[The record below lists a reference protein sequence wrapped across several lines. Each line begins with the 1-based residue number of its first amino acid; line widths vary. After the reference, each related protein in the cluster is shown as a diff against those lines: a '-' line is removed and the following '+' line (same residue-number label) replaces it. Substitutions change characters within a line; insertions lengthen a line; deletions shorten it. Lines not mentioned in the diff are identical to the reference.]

1 MIAVAVVL
9 GAGAPLTM
17 AGDTVAVVPRPREAS
32 WFELPDT
39 LPPRAPWP
47 LPTTPPPPPS
57 VAAPGETIRGLVYRR
72 PAAGPVVALT
82 FDDGYSVTTLR
93 ELLAVAAHHKIPI
106 TLFPIG
112 NALFLAPNIYR
123 AAAAAG
129 VPIAN
134 HTRSHPFLTRLQ
146 ARRGSEA
153 VIAEIRGFA
162 AVADSLQ
169 IPYVSIFRPPYGDR
183 HRGTDLLAARA
194 GFPTVA
200 TWDTSFVDTAP
211 ACVGSIAGR
220 IRHASRGEAGSI
232 VLGHINTPLTPRI
245 MAEVAARY
253 RARGLTLVTLPT
265 LLTGAPERIDWAAI
279 AAAASLPARDGDPA
293 VPTKVPEPYDPRD
306 RRPPG
311 ALLGG
316 C

>member
-1 MIAVAVVL
+1 MLIALLV
-9 GAGAPLTM
+9 GAGSPLSAAATLAPF
-17 AGDTVAVVPRPREAS
+17 VAPRKTTTQPS
-32 WFELPDT
+32 LPSRPT
-39 LPPRAPWP
+39 LP
-47 LPTTPPPPPS
+47 LPTTPPPPTPPLLQ
-57 VAAPGETIRGLVYRR
+57 VTPGAAIRGLVSSR
-72 PAAGPVVALT
+72 PEAGPFVALT
-82 FDDGYSVTTLR
+82 FDDGYSVTALR
-93 ELLAVAAHHKIPI
+93 ELLAVAAHHEIPI

-112 NALFLAPNIYR
+112 STLLLAPNIYR

-183 HRGTDLLAARA
+183 HLGTDLLAARA
-194 GFPTVA
+194 GFPTIA
-200 TWDTSFVDTAP
+200 TWDTSFADTAP

-220 IRHASRGEAGSI
+220 LRRASRGEAGSI
-232 VLGHINTPLTPRI
+232 VLGHINSPLTPRI
-245 MAEVAARY
+245 IAEVAARY

-293 VPTKVPEPYDPRD
+293 VPTEVPEPYDPRG
-306 RRPPG
+306 RQPPG
-311 ALLGG
+311 ALLGD